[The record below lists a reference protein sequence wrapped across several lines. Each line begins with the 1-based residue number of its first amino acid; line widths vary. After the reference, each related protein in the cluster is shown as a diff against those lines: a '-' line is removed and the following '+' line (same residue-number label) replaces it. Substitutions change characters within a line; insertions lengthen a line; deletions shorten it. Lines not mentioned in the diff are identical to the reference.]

1 LALRILIIEDDEKI
15 GATLTDV
22 LAREGYATTLS
33 RTGEDGFFRWSTDS
47 FDLVVLDLGLPGRG
61 GLEILQARRK
71 LGQDCLVLI
80 LSALDGIDDRVRG
93 LGAGADDYLVKPF
106 AIAEVVARVQA
117 LLRRGR
123 GNAPLRLSVK
133 DLHVDMVTHKVER
146 AGRRIDLTA
155 REFDLLEYLVRHAH
169 ATVSREM
176 LAHEIWKDIGR
187 STPLDNV
194 IDVHIARLRR
204 KIDEP
209 NLTKLIHT
217 VRGVGFCL
225 SDTELD

>member
-1 LALRILIIEDDEKI
+1 MALRILIIEDDEKI

-22 LAREGYATTLS
+22 LAREGYAATLS

-61 GLEILQARRK
+61 GLEILEARRK

-93 LGAGADDYLVKPF
+93 LAAGADDYLVKPF
-106 AIAEVVARVQA
+106 AIVEVVARVQA

-123 GNAPLRLSVK
+123 GNAPLRLNVK
-133 DLHVDMVTHKVER
+133 DLHVDLATRKVER

-155 REFDLLEYLVRHAH
+155 REYDLLEYLVRHAH

-225 SDTELD
+225 SDSELD